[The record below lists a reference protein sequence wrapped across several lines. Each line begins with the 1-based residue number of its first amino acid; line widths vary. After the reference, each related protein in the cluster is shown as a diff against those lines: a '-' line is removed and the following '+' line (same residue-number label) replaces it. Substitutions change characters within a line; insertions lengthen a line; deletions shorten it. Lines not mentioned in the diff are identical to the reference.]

1 MTKSRSLTSILL
13 LCAALP
19 LAAAEPIAA
28 DKNDE
33 SWKPSL
39 GPKSVDLSAFHLPDD
54 LELTVWAST
63 PLLYN
68 PTNLDI
74 DHAGRIWVAEGV
86 NYRRH
91 KGRRPGGDRIVV
103 IQDKDGD
110 GKAESSHTFVQEKG
124 LIAPLGVAVFDNV
137 VYVSQPP
144 DLIVYTDVDR
154 DLVFDPKVDKRE
166 VLLTGF
172 NAINHDHSLHSV
184 TAGPDGKL
192 YFNNGNCGAV
202 FKDRSGK
209 QFYMG
214 GTYGG
219 GGGDFT
225 ADHRGTSGTP
235 SDDGHIWT
243 AGFTVRMD
251 EDGTNAEIIGHGYRN
266 SYEQTVT
273 SMGDLFQN
281 DNDDPPACR
290 TSYILEYGCAGYF
303 SRDTKR
309 SYRAEKRPGQE
320 HWRNHWRQDDPG
332 TMDAGD
338 VYGGGAPTGI
348 VFYENGALGEKYNGS
363 LLSCEPARNVIFG
376 YQPQPKGATFALER
390 SNFLTSNKEEDF
402 DGADFTGG
410 AKRTKTVDKESP
422 VLFRP
427 SDITVGPDGALYI
440 TDWFDPRVG
449 GHSDLDETCS
459 GTIYRIAPKGFKPSI
474 PTFDLKATGG
484 QITALR
490 SPALNTRYLGFR
502 ALKAQGAAA
511 YDPVAVLSKD
521 PNKWIA
527 ARAIYLLPHLG
538 ENGVKRCEDFLKDGN
553 PENRLTA
560 YRALRRADHDMLK
573 YAATMATDDSAAVR
587 RDVALSL
594 RDLPAA
600 KTTAI
605 FVELAKRCDVTD
617 KNAVEAIG
625 LGAANK
631 ENAVWTAIKAAMA
644 PGDPAR
650 WSDEFAKITWRLW
663 PSAAV
668 NDLGSR
674 AWNKGLTPQARSLAV
689 ESLAF
694 IDHKSSADAMIKLC
708 ADKSPVKAEA
718 ARWLLQRGTGEWQ
731 KYDISKAL
739 KETGIYDP
747 DKIVV
752 TPITVPEPPKES
764 TLPPLAEILAMKGNA
779 ERGKTTVMRCVM
791 CHEVNGTGPNY
802 GPSLKGWGKGQTPE
816 VIARSIVNPAFDIA
830 HGYKFT
836 DVLLK
841 DGGHVHGMALNDA
854 KSDPLIIQST
864 GGITQLIPKK
874 LIKKVNG
881 NKRSLMLNADQL
893 GLTAQDVADLVAFLK
908 TYE

>member
-1 MTKSRSLTSILL
+1 MESTNT
-13 LCAALP
+13 ALP
-19 LAAAEPIAA
+19 LPLLLGAALLPFSLPLSAGP
-28 DKNDE
+28 DE
-33 SWKPSL
+33 AWKPKL
-39 GPKSVDLSAFHLPDD
+39 DPRHVDLSAFAIPDD
-54 LELTVWAST
+54 LEISVWAST

-91 KGRRPGGDRIVV
+91 NGRRPGGDRIVV

-124 LIAPLGVAVFDNV
+124 LIAPLGVAVFDNK

-154 DLVFDPKVDKRE
+154 DLVFNPKVDKRE

-172 NAINHDHSLHSV
+172 NARNHDHSLHSV

-214 GTYGG
+214 GTYRGG
-219 GGGDFT
+219 GGEFL
-225 ADHRGTSGTP
+225 ADHIGTSGTP

-243 AGFTVRMD
+243 SGFTVRMN
-251 EDGTNAEIIGHGYRN
+251 EDGTNAEIVGHGYRN

-303 SRDTKR
+303 SRDAKR
-309 SYRAEKRPGQE
+309 GYRAEARPGQE
-320 HWRNHWRQDDPG
+320 HWRAHWRQDDPG

-338 VYGGGAPTGI
+338 VYGGGSPTGV
-348 VFYENGALGEKYNGS
+348 VFYENGALGEKWNG
-363 LLSCEPARNVIFG
+363 LLLTCEPARNVIFG
-376 YQPQPKGATFALER
+376 YQPKPKGANFTLER
-390 SNFLTSNKEEDF
+390 SDFVTSNADKNF

-410 AKRTKTVDKESP
+410 ARRVKNVDKALP

-427 SDITVGPDGALYI
+427 SDVTVGPDGALYI

-449 GHSDLDETCS
+449 GHSDMDESCS
-459 GTIYRIAPKGFKPSI
+459 GTIYRIAPKGFKPSV
-474 PTFDLKATGG
+474 PKFDLKTTGG

-511 YDPVAVLSKD
+511 YDSVAVLSKD

-538 ENGVKRCEDFLKDGN
+538 GDGVNRCQDFLKSDN
-553 PENRLTA
+553 AETRVTA
-560 YRALRRADHDMLK
+560 YRALRRAGHDMLP
-573 YAATMATDDSAAVR
+573 YAAKMGSDPSPAVR

-594 RDLPAA
+594 RDLPARLT
-600 KTTAI
+600 KGI

-617 KNAVEAIG
+617 KNALEAIG
-625 LGAANK
+625 LGAAK
-631 ENAVWTAIKAAMA
+631 QENEIWTAIKAAMA
-644 PGDPAR
+644 PGKPAS

-663 PSAAV
+663 PSVAV

-674 AWNKGLTPQARSLAV
+674 AWNKDLSPEARSLAV
-689 ESLAF
+689 ETLAF
-694 IDHKSSADAMIKLC
+694 IDHKSAAEAMIKLC
-708 ADKSPVKAEA
+708 GTQSPVRPEA
-718 ARWLLQRGTGEWQ
+718 TAWLFKRGMGEW
-731 KYDISKAL
+731 KNYGVSKAL
-739 KETGIYDP
+739 KDNGIYDP
-747 DKIVV
+747 DTVKVV
-752 TPITVPEPPKES
+752 PMPLPAPPAKS
-764 TLPPLAEILAMKGNA
+764 SLPSLEKILAMKGDA
-779 ERGKTTVMRCVM
+779 ARGKTTAMRCVT
-791 CHEVNGTGPNY
+791 CHQINGAGANY
-802 GPSLKGWGKGQTPE
+802 GPNLKGWGKGQTLD
-816 VIARSIVNPAFDIA
+816 VIARSILAPSADIS
-830 HGYKFT
+830 HGFQGST
-836 DVLLK
+836 IELK
-841 DGGHVHGMALNDA
+841 DGGVIHGLLHTST
-854 KSDPLIIQST
+854 KSDPLIVQSM
-864 GGITQLIPKK
+864 GGGTQFVPLKRV
-874 LIKKVNG
+874 KKVS
-881 NKRSLMLNADQL
+881 KMKHSLMLTADQL
-893 GLTAQDVADLVAFLK
+893 QLKAQDVADLVAFLK
-908 TYE
+908 AYD